1 MVTVVGTLAVA
12 PFGFVAIYS
21 ALFGGLACI
30 VPNAYAIW
38 RVFGRSRGVHPSDPR
53 VFGIMLRTE
62 MVKIAITGCV
72 FAAIFWLVSPVNPLA
87 MFTIFGVVTFAGWVE
102 AGLRIR

>member
-1 MVTVVGTLAVA
+1 M
-12 PFGFVAIYS
+12 
-21 ALFGGLACI
+21 

-38 RVFGRSRGVHPSDPR
+38 RVFGNTRALHPADPR

-62 MVKIAITGCV
+62 MVKIAITGGV
-72 FAAIFWLVSPVNPLA
+72 FAAIFYFISPINPIA
-87 MFTIFGVVTFAGWVE
+87 MFAAFSLVTFAGWIE